1 MSDGVFSLLMY
12 LLGWFIFSTGYYIYK
27 VYIDKDIHTNKK
39 LHIWRGFWLGIFSWI
54 GIIFVLSFM
63 FTGLIFTI
71 NEWVE
76 DKLR

>member
-27 VYIDKDIHTNKK
+27 VYIDKDIHTSKK
-39 LHIWRGFWLGIFSWI
+39 LHIWRGFWVGMFSWI
-54 GIIFVLSFM
+54 GIIFVISFM
-63 FTGLIFTI
+63 FTGLIFNI

-76 DKLR
+76 NKLR

>member
-1 MSDGVFSLLMY
+1 MSEGVFILLTY

-39 LHIWRGFWLGIFSWI
+39 LHIWRGFWLGIFSWF
-54 GIIFVLSFM
+54 GIIFIMSFL
-63 FTGLIFTI
+63 FTGFIFTA

-76 DKLR
+76 NKLK